1 MKTPFFSILIPV
13 YNVERYL
20 PACLESVLS
29 QNFDDYEIILVD
41 DGSKDASGHICDD
54 YCAEYPDA
62 VSVIHKANEGQFFA
76 RLTGLRLS
84 AGQYICFLDS
94 DDCLAEGMLG
104 RLYETIQSTQ
114 SDVILF
120 SWSCIDENGAPT
132 GNAIPTAFPQS
143 GPVEKEAIFER
154 MLSTGLLNSLCT
166 KCCKRTQFDT
176 DTDYSSVFWLQN
188 GEDLLQSLPVLYRSN
203 SFFYLKEALYKYR
216 LNPASITHTF
226 RKEQFRAV
234 NLVSKVKYDYII
246 KLGLDTPQ
254 NRAVF
259 LQSYLDSIWRNIEA
273 MYRDHDTKPVRNAI
287 LDELRGFELT
297 KQARCYLDSCGFPAP
312 ARFGIAILY
321 QNDNR
326 KMNAY
331 MVVYPMLRK
340 IQRGFARIT
349 AMVVQKR
356 NENTLRGKTQ

>member
-1 MKTPFFSILIPV
+1 MRKPFFSVLIPV
-13 YNVERYL
+13 YNVEKYL
-20 PACLESVLS
+20 PACLESVLA

-41 DGSKDASGHICDD
+41 DGSKDASGHICDN
-54 YCAEYPDA
+54 YCARYPDT
-62 VSVIHKANEGQFFA
+62 VSVIHKANEGQFSA

-94 DDCLAEGMLG
+94 DDCLAVGMLG
-104 RLYETIQSTQ
+104 RLYETIQSTR

-132 GNAIPTAFPQS
+132 GNTIPTAFPQS

-166 KCCKRTQFDT
+166 KCCKRTLFDT
-176 DTDYSSVFWLQN
+176 DTDYSAFFWLRN

-203 SFFYLKEALYKYR
+203 TFFYLKEALYQYR

-234 NLVSKVKYDYII
+234 NLVGKVKYEYII
-246 KLGLDTPQ
+246 KLGLDTPK

-259 LQSYLDSIWRNIEA
+259 LQSYLVSVWRNIEA
-273 MYRDHDTKPVRNAI
+273 MYRDRGTKPDRNAV
-287 LDELRGFELT
+287 LDELRSFELV
-297 KQARCYLDSCGFPAP
+297 KQARSYLNSCGLPAQE
-312 ARFGIAILY
+312 RLGIAIFY

-331 MVVYPMLRK
+331 MAVYPLLRK
-340 IQRGFARIT
+340 VQRGFARVFAT
-349 AMVVQKR
+349 VFQKR
-356 NENTLRGKTQ
+356 NEKCIER

>member
-1 MKTPFFSILIPV
+1 MKTTPLFSIIIPA
-13 YNVERYL
+13 YQAERYL

-29 QNFDDYEIILVD
+29 QDFDDYEIILVD
-41 DGSKDASGHICDD
+41 DGSKDTSGHICDD
-54 YCAEYPDA
+54 YCARYPDT
-62 VSVIHKANEGQFFA
+62 VSVIHKANEGQFSA

-104 RLYETIQSTQ
+104 RLCETIQATH

-120 SWSCIDENGAPT
+120 CWSCIDENGAPA
-132 GNAIPTAFPQS
+132 GNTIPTAFPQS

-166 KCCKRTQFDT
+166 KCCRRTLFDT
-176 DTDYSSVFWLQN
+176 GTDYSSFFWLQN

-203 SFFYLKEALYKYR
+203 TFFYLKEALYQYR

-234 NLVSKVKYDYII
+234 NLVIEVQYEYII

-254 NRAVF
+254 NRAVS
-259 LQSYLDSIWRNIEA
+259 LQSYLRNVWQSIEA
-273 MYRDHDTKPVRNAI
+273 MYWDRGTKPDRNAI

-297 KQARCYLDSCGFPAP
+297 KQARCYLDSCGLPAP
-312 ARFGIAILY
+312 ARLGIAILY

-331 MVVYPMLRK
+331 MAVYPLLRK
-340 IQRGFARIT
+340 VQRGFARVFAT
-349 AMVVQKR
+349 VFQKR
-356 NENTLRGKTQ
+356 NEKCIER